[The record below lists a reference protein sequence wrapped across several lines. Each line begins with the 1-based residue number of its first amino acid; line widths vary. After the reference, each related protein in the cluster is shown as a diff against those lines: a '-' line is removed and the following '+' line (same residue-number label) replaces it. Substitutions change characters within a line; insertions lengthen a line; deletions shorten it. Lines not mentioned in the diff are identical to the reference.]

1 MTKLTK
7 QEILKTIELINNRDP
22 EILEKSAYDFF
33 QGLNELTLN
42 VTNEEN
48 QTIIEFI
55 TLMLTSWNDTAYED
69 QAYGTLFFKNI
80 IVNGNETV
88 IEIYET
94 DEYDNIKKITTLTLL
109 DETITI

>member
-7 QEILKTIELINNRDP
+7 QEVLKTIKLVNNRDP
-22 EILEKSAYDFF
+22 KILKKSAYDFF
-33 QGLNELTLN
+33 EGLNKLILN

-80 IVNGNETV
+80 IINGNKT
-88 IEIYET
+88 IIKIYET

-109 DETITI
+109 V

>member
-7 QEILKTIELINNRDP
+7 QKVLKTIHLVNNKNE

-33 QGLNELTLN
+33 ENLNELILN

-55 TLMLTSWNDTAYED
+55 TLMLTSWNDLAYEN
-69 QAYGTLFFKNI
+69 QAYGNLLFKNI
-80 IVNGNETV
+80 NVSGNKTV

-94 DEYDNIKKITTLTLL
+94 DEYDNIRKITTLTLL
-109 DETITI
+109 V

>member
-7 QEILKTIELINNRDP
+7 QEVLKTIKLVNNRDP
-22 EILEKSAYDFF
+22 KILEKSAYDFF
-33 QGLNELTLN
+33 EGLNKLILN

-55 TLMLTSWNDTAYED
+55 TLMLTSWNDRAYED

-80 IVNGNETV
+80 IINGNKT
-88 IEIYET
+88 IIKIYET

-109 DETITI
+109 V

>member
-7 QEILKTIELINNRDP
+7 QKVLKTIKLVNNRDP
-22 EILEKSAYDFF
+22 KILEKSAYDFF
-33 QGLNELTLN
+33 KGLNKLILN

-55 TLMLTSWNDTAYED
+55 TLMLTSWNDRAYED

-80 IVNGNETV
+80 IINGNKT
-88 IEIYET
+88 IIKIYET

-109 DETITI
+109 V

>member
-1 MTKLTK
+1 MNKLTK
-7 QEILKTIELINNRDP
+7 QEVLKTIKLVNNKDP

-33 QGLNELTLN
+33 EGLNKLILN

-55 TLMLTSWNDTAYED
+55 TSMLTSWNDTAYEN

-80 IVNGNETV
+80 IVNGNET
-88 IEIYET
+88 IIQIYET
-94 DEYDNIKKITTLTLL
+94 DEYDNIKKITTITLL
-109 DETITI
+109 V

>member
-7 QEILKTIELINNRDP
+7 QEVLKTIHLINNKDE

-33 QGLNELTLN
+33 KDLNELILN

-55 TLMLTSWNDTAYED
+55 TLMLTSWNDLAYEN
-69 QAYGTLFFKNI
+69 QRYGNLFFKNI

-94 DEYDNIKKITTLTLL
+94 DEYDNIKKLSTLTLL
-109 DETITI
+109 V

>member
-1 MTKLTK
+1 MNKLTK
-7 QEILKTIELINNRDP
+7 QEVLKTIKLVNNRNP

-33 QGLNELTLN
+33 EGLNKLILN
-42 VTNEEN
+42 VTTEEN
-48 QTIIEFI
+48 QTIIDFI

-80 IVNGNETV
+80 IINGNKT
-88 IEIYET
+88 IIKIYET

-109 DETITI
+109 V

>member
-7 QEILKTIELINNRDP
+7 QEVLKTIHLINNKDE

-33 QGLNELTLN
+33 KDLNELILN

-55 TLMLTSWNDTAYED
+55 TLMLTSLNDLAYEN
-69 QAYGTLFFKNI
+69 QRYGNLFFKNI

-94 DEYDNIKKITTLTLL
+94 DEYDNIKKLSTLTLL
-109 DETITI
+109 V

>member
-7 QEILKTIELINNRDP
+7 QEVLKTIKLVNNRDP
-22 EILEKSAYDFF
+22 KILEKSAYDFF
-33 QGLNELTLN
+33 EGLNKLILN

-48 QTIIEFI
+48 QTIIDFI

-80 IVNGNETV
+80 IINGNKT
-88 IEIYET
+88 IIKIYET
-94 DEYDNIKKITTLTLL
+94 DEYDNIKKNTTLTLL
-109 DETITI
+109 V

>member
-7 QEILKTIELINNRDP
+7 QEVLKTIHLVNNKDE

-33 QGLNELTLN
+33 KDLNELILN

-55 TLMLTSWNDTAYED
+55 TLMLTSWNDLAYEN
-69 QAYGTLFFKNI
+69 QTYGNLFFKNI

-94 DEYDNIKKITTLTLL
+94 DEYDNIKKLSTLTLL
-109 DETITI
+109 V

>member
-1 MTKLTK
+1 MKKLTK
-7 QEILKTIELINNRDP
+7 QEILKTIELVNNRDP
-22 EILEKSAYDFF
+22 EILEKSAYNFF
-33 QGLNELTLN
+33 EDLNKLILN

-55 TLMLTSWNDTAYED
+55 TLMLTSWNDTAYKN
-69 QAYGTLFFKNI
+69 QAYGNLFFKNI
-80 IVNGNETV
+80 IINGNETV

-109 DETITI
+109 I

>member
-1 MTKLTK
+1 MEKLTK
-7 QEILKTIELINNRDP
+7 EEILKTIHLVNNKDE

-33 QGLNELTLN
+33 ENLNNLTLN

-55 TLMLTSWNDTAYED
+55 TLMLTSWNDLAYEN
-69 QAYGTLFFKNI
+69 QRYGNLFFKNI
-80 IVNGNETV
+80 IVNNNKTI

-109 DETITI
+109 I